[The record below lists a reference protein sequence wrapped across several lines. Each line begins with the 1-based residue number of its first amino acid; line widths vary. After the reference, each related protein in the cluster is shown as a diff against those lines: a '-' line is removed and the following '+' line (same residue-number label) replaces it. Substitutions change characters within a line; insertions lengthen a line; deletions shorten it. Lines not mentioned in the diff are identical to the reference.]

1 MHPIY
6 IVLISVG
13 SALLLLFVL
22 YLFLIKTHSP
32 RKEMK
37 RYKGVRFAHR
47 GLHGDKIAENSMSAF
62 KAAVDAGF
70 GIELDVRLSS
80 DGVLVVFHD
89 DTLERMVGIRKRV
102 DELTVSELTALR
114 LGNSDEGIPTF
125 SEVLELVGGRVPLLV
140 EIKEDRGNFAVS
152 DATAKA
158 LMLYSGDYI
167 VESFNPL
174 TLGNVRKQLPMTPC
188 GFLSCKH
195 KPKSF
200 VYFMLTNLLL
210 NVTCRP
216 DFIAYNLADS
226 SNFFLRL
233 VRTLFRAP
241 TLAWTV
247 RSEEEAK
254 TAYDRG
260 FDGIIFEGFIP
271 ETL

>member
-1 MHPIY
+1 MSPLI
-6 IVLISVG
+6 IALIAVGAVIAVLIT
-13 SALLLLFVL
+13 ALLVL
-22 YLFLIKTHSP
+22 IAP
-32 RKEMK
+32 GRRNMK
-37 RYKGVRFAHR
+37 RFKSVRYAHR
-47 GLHGDKIAENSMSAF
+47 GLHGGKIPENSLAAF
-62 KAAVDAGF
+62 RAAVEAGF